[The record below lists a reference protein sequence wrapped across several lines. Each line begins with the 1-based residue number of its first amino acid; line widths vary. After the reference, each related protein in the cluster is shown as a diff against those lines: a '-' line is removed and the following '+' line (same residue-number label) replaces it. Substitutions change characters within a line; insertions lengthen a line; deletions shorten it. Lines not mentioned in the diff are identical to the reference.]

1 MKDAPPDNLMPLGGS
16 KVEFEL
22 LYNNLKPNRF
32 MSKTTCNVKLYKMRL
47 VSTAPLIFGGSTYS
61 DEWEAPCN
69 AIMDD
74 YHEKVAFQFIHPKDN
89 GKKYS
94 RHYERPAY
102 SGLAELRVGRFRT
115 ANDYAVVIINIAT
128 ETYEPYLVLE
138 DYKPAFSNADIL
150 AEIVARAFD
159 WVLRGKM
166 LKLVLEPWEPAKDEK
181 IYWIKDCRETYRICR
196 KAQGDDAM
204 QCFGFEQL
212 KKSRSKKLATGMKEY
227 IKEGLEDKVDCWIR
241 KEIKGMTEPIDMMR
255 PMRAFMEFEM
265 FKKKPPFKVFTA
277 HYHKEGMIE
286 ISSYNGYMYT
296 KNNKYNED
304 LAYDDT
310 KKRIMKDFGI
320 E

>member
-1 MKDAPPDNLMPLGGS
+1 MK
-16 KVEFEL
+16 
-22 LYNNLKPNRF
+22 
-32 MSKTTCNVKLYKMRL
+32 KTTCNVKLYKMRL
-47 VSTAPLIFGGSTYS
+47 VSTAPLIFMGPTYS
-61 DEWEAPCN
+61 DEWIAPCE

-74 YHEKVAFQFIHPKDN
+74 YNQKVVLEFKYPKDSD
-89 GKKYS
+89 KTYE
-94 RHYERPAY
+94 RHYDRPAY
-102 SGLAELRVGRFRT
+102 NGYAELKVGHFST
-115 ANDYAVVIINIAT
+115 TGDYARVIINIT
-128 ETYEPYLVLE
+128 SKNFEPYVVLE
-138 DYKPAFSNADIL
+138 NYKPAFNRASIL
-150 AEIVARAFD
+150 VDMVTRAFN

-166 LKLVLEPWEPAKDEK
+166 LCVKLEPWKPAEGEK
-181 IYWIKDCRETYRICR
+181 IFWMKDCHESYVAAE
-196 KAQGDDAM
+196 KASEDDAM
-204 QCFGFEQL
+204 KNFGFEQL
-212 KKSRSKKLATGMKEY
+212 KKTSFKKQPTGMKTY
-227 IKEGLEDKVDCWIR
+227 IKAGLEDKVECWIR